1 MKPNR
6 IAGCFIAL
14 CCLLLASCGDGPSK
28 AETPA
33 DAAQSVQSD
42 QAGQVGQAPGTPHE
56 RILRVMVQTVEPA
69 PLRDV
74 LTLPG
79 ETEPE
84 DDVTVGAERSGKI
97 EWMGVREGDVVQKDQ
112 LIAKIDESV
121 LKAEWDK
128 AETAHA
134 LASEQLGRREKLFD
148 KGVVAKEE
156 LDQMTAGVDTN
167 AADLRKTRSEYD
179 QAFVRAPVAG
189 VINDAFVD
197 QGEYIQAGSPVV
209 NIVNAKI
216 LRINLNVPE
225 MDVRFV
231 KPGDK
236 ARILV
241 DAYPGREWTG
251 TVDFVAVKADS
262 ATRTFKAR
270 VIVDNADGAIR
281 PGMLARA
288 ALLRREIPDALSVP
302 IYVVQDKG
310 GERVVYVAEEGLAR
324 ARTVKPGAMEKDRV
338 QILEG
343 VAAGDRLIVS
353 GYDQVE
359 DGMKVEIQ

>member
-1 MKPNR
+1 MNMTSFTR
-6 IAGCFIAL
+6 
-14 CCLLLASCGDGPSK
+14 CCLALLCICLASCGDGPSK
-28 AETPA
+28 AETSA
-33 DAAQSVQSD
+33 
-42 QAGQVGQAPGTPHE
+42 GQAPAPGAAVPAAPAKT
-56 RILRVMVQTVEPA
+56 LRVLTQPVTPA
-69 PLRDV
+69 LLRDV

-84 DDVTVGAERSGKI
+84 DDVTVSAERSGKV
-97 EWMGVREGDVVQKDQ
+97 EWLGIREGDLTTRDQ

-134 LASEQLGRREKLFD
+134 LASRQLGRREKLYD
-148 KGVVAKEE
+148 RGVVAKEE
-156 LDQMTAGVDTN
+156 LDQMTAGVDTDE
-167 AADLRKTRSEYD
+167 AELRKTRSEYE
-179 QAFVRAPVAG
+179 QAFVRSPVAG
-189 VINDAFVD
+189 VVNDVFVD
-197 QGEYIQAGSPVV
+197 QGEYIQAGSPVAD
-209 NIVNAKI
+209 IVNAKT

-236 ARILV
+236 ARIIV
-241 DAYPGREWTG
+241 DAYPDREWTG
-251 TVDFVAVKADS
+251 TVDFVAVKADP

-288 ALLRREIPDALSVP
+288 ALLRREIPDALAVP
-302 IYVVQDKG
+302 IYVIQDKG
-310 GERVVYVAEEGLAR
+310 GERVVYVAEDGFAR

-338 QILEG
+338 QIVEG
-343 VAAGDRLIVS
+343 LAAGDKLIVS

-359 DGMKVEIQ
+359 DGMKVDIQ